1 VIDVATLRA
10 HAHARASARA
20 PIPFAGHVRDGR
32 IAEVP
37 IRRYRPDSLRPGAAT
52 VIFLHGG
59 YGIFGDLQLQDGWCR
74 RLAGGLG
81 HEVVAVD
88 YRLAPEHTFAESLAD
103 VVAVADWLTGADER
117 ADGSAPTVV
126 LCGDSAGGALALAA
140 ARQLG
145 PKAEGLLLTNPN
157 LDLTLASFDP
167 EQPDGPDLATLR
179 FAIGAWFAVDDLVR
193 APRLH
198 LSAAGLPATLIAVG
212 SRDALVG
219 EATSLAHHLRLA
231 GVHGEL
237 LNLAET
243 GHGFVSDAAA
253 AEQVIAAAVAFFA
266 TTETSRG

>member
-1 VIDVATLRA
+1 MIDVATLRA
-10 HAHARASARA
+10 HAHARAAARA
-20 PIPFAGHVRDGR
+20 PISFAGRIRDRR
-32 IAEVP
+32 IAGVP
-37 IRRYRPDSLRPGAAT
+37 IRRYRPDSVRPGAAT

-59 YGIFGDLQLQDGWCR
+59 YGIFGDLDLQDGWCR

-81 HEVVAVD
+81 REVVAVD

-103 VVAVADWLTGADER
+103 VLAVADRLTSTDER
-117 ADGSAPTVV
+117 ADGSAHTVV

-145 PKAEGLLLTNPN
+145 PKAAGLLLTNPN
-157 LDLTLASFDP
+157 LDLTLACFDP
-167 EQPDGPDLATLR
+167 EQPDGPDLATLS
-179 FAIGAWFAVDDLVR
+179 FAIRAWFAVDDLAR

-219 EATSLAHHLRLA
+219 EATSLAHHLQRA
-231 GVHGEL
+231 SIRCEL
-237 LNLAET
+237 VGIAEA

-253 AEQVIAAAVAFFA
+253 AEQVIAAAVAFF
-266 TTETSRG
+266 TTAEASRD